1 MEYLYSQTG
10 QVLHHPIMDPD
21 EASPSEEQEDDED
34 DEGVADLDAQDDVPV
49 ASLEDDDNLTK
60 VPLRPFYINPKFL
73 FYIYNFVSFP

>member
-10 QVLHHPIMDPD
+10 QVLHHSIMDPD
-21 EASPSEEQEDDED
+21 EASPSEEQEDEDD

-60 VPLRPFYINPKFL
+60 VPLRHQHPAAL
-73 FYIYNFVSFP
+73 L